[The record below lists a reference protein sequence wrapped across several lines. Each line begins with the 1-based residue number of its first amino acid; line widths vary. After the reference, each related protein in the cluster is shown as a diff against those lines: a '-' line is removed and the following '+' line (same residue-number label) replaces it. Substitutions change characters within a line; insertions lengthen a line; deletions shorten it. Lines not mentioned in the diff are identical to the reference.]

1 MRGAAR
7 CCRVRGR
14 YTPLMKS
21 HFSPLSYK
29 MTCTNCCR
37 KTTSPLTHSLTHSLI
52 THSYCPHSDKART
65 SQTQSRAFT
74 HHSIT
79 RSLHH
84 SITPSLHH
92 SLTHSLMYG
101 SIPSSEDSSGARGF
115 PHSLAHSLTPTTVS
129 ALPHSLT
136 PPLDAPERRSS
147 STAAVSE

>member
-7 CCRVRGR
+7 CCKGRGR
-14 YTPLMKS
+14 YTPLMKP

-37 KTTSPLTHSLTHSLI
+37 KTTSPLTHSLTHSL
-52 THSYCPHSDKART
+52 SYCPHSDDASKART

-74 HHSIT
+74 HHS
-79 RSLHH
+79 L
-84 SITPSLHH
+84 TPSLHH

-129 ALPHSLT
+129 ALPHSLN

>member
-1 MRGAAR
+1 VRGAAR
-7 CCRVRGR
+7 CCRGRGR
-14 YTPLMKS
+14 YTPPIKP

-37 KTTSPLTHSLTHSLI
+37 KTTSPLTHSLTHS
-52 THSYCPHSDKART
+52 YCPHSDDASKART
-65 SQTQSRAFT
+65 SQTQSRPFT
-74 HHSIT
+74 HHSLT

-84 SITPSLHH
+84 SITPSLAH
-92 SLTHSLMYG
+92 SLIHSLMYG
-101 SIPSSEDSSGARGF
+101 SIPSSEDSSDARGF